1 MASEKEPSGEVK
13 NPPSGRHKKEARKMM
28 DPYHGK
34 VILLVCLAF
43 FGLTDFGSL
52 ARSLTAR
59 QAILKT
65 AHRQAEGGDSP
76 LPSGCP
82 AADPG
87 HEGREQEQ
95 QEQQKQKQKQ
105 Q

>member
-1 MASEKEPSGEVK
+1 
-13 NPPSGRHKKEARKMM
+13 MM

-43 FGLTDFGSL
+43 FGLTDFSSL

-87 HEGREQEQ
+87 DEGREQEQ
-95 QEQQKQKQKQ
+95 RAAEAEAGEAGAAGAAGAAGS
-105 Q
+105 

>member
-1 MASEKEPSGEVK
+1 
-13 NPPSGRHKKEARKMM
+13 MM

-95 QEQQKQKQKQ
+95 QEQQEQQKQKQKQ
-105 Q
+105 KQEQQGHKWRGGGGAGGPASS